1 MRKIV
6 FYLFISLFCNNLIQ
20 AQSEKHY
27 IKISRK
33 DSEMR
38 IVLPVRDF
46 SITQVIDGRSGDTSR
61 IGVVQKGLGNRKVE
75 ALMENGVV
83 SSFST
88 LVNMN
93 QLHIQSNDKQFPL
106 LMEIKQL
113 EISEWTTFSKETGR
127 LEMTVAFYRN
137 INNNLEPVFAA
148 EVIEENSSGLDVT
161 ASHVNRIK
169 RGLEKALF
177 KLQDYLTESS
187 HSAFYSDV
195 DKEFQD
201 NIKKFDLKVQSYN
214 NTSLERRTF
223 NMPHK
228 FGIYLS
234 FEDFKKNQPKIVGN
248 FRPEYNQ
255 DKSSTKLYA
264 TSVNKILKGR
274 FFGFSDGERMYIY
287 SQNYSPSRRF
297 VNLLELGTIMAWK
310 DDVYDSR
317 DMTNQAL
324 FGFVGVAIANSGRDG
339 DCITLDT
346 RTGVFKIMQPKDMEA
361 LLNLETDL
369 LERYKSSG
377 TMKNSNTMLYF
388 VKEYNKI
395 YPLD

>member
-6 FYLFISLFCNNLIQ
+6 FYLLISLFCNNLIQ

-33 DSEMR
+33 DSEMK
-38 IVLPVRDF
+38 IVLPVRNF
-46 SITQVIDGRSGDTSR
+46 YINQVIDGRSGDTLR

-93 QLHIQSNDKQFPL
+93 QLHIQSNEKQVSL

-127 LEMTVAFYRN
+127 LEMTVAFYKN
-137 INNNLEPVFAA
+137 INNSLEPVFAA

-169 RGLEKALF
+169 RGLEKVLF
-177 KLQDYLTESS
+177 KLQDYLNESS
-187 HSAFYSDV
+187 HSTFYSDV

-201 NIKKFDLKVQSYN
+201 NIKKFDLKVQSYD
-214 NTSLERRTF
+214 NTSLERTTLS
-223 NMPHK
+223 MPHK

-234 FEDFKKNQPKIVGN
+234 FEDFKKNQPKIIGN

-324 FGFVGVAIANSGRDG
+324 FGFVGVAIANSGREG
-339 DCITLDT
+339 DCIALDT
-346 RTGVFKIMQPKDMEA
+346 RTGVFKIMQPKDMEI

-377 TMKNSNTMLYF
+377 TMKNSNTMLHF
-388 VKEYNKI
+388 IKEYNKK
-395 YPLD
+395 YPLN